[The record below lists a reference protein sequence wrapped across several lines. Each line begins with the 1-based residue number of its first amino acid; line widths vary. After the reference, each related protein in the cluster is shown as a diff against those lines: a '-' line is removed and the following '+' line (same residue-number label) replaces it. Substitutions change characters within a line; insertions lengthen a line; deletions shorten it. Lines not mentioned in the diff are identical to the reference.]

1 MEQWIVCSHN
11 RLIHNFWCSVIWT
24 VGDSVKY
31 SWKKN
36 TRKIITR
43 FHNLV
48 FSTSN
53 TFFFHPIDEC
63 FHFIWR
69 INEKNLKAIN
79 FQEKKIDIKSKKMAM
94 ETAWEMTTELLLKVV
109 IRIQNDHPDWNSA
122 WFFFST
128 GRIDRNGRITMIQQS
143 LINDQSDLRLVIG
156 RSEFFLSIR
165 DWLLSLQLVYVRRVF
180 IPRSN
185 CHIPCERMQTL
196 FYLIF
201 AFTTADSLSS
211 K

>member
-1 MEQWIVCSHN
+1 MG
-11 RLIHNFWCSVIWT
+11 F
-24 VGDSVKY
+24 D
-31 SWKKN
+31 
-36 TRKIITR
+36 
-43 FHNLV
+43 NLV
-48 FSTSN
+48 FSTPN
-53 TFFFHPIDEC
+53 TFFFHPIDEY

-69 INEKNLKAIN
+69 INEKKRGAIN
-79 FQEKKIDIKSKKMAM
+79 FQEKKIDIKGKIMAM
-94 ETAWEMTTELLLKVV
+94 EKSGMRNDNRFAIESGNKNPKWSSGLKFSMV
-109 IRIQNDHPDWNSA
+109 
-122 WFFFST
+122 FFSST
-128 GRIDRNGRITMIQQS
+128 GRIDRNGRITMNQQS
-143 LINDQSDLRLVIG
+143 LINDQSDSRLVIG

-165 DWLLSLQLVYVRRVF
+165 DWLLSLQLVYVQRVF